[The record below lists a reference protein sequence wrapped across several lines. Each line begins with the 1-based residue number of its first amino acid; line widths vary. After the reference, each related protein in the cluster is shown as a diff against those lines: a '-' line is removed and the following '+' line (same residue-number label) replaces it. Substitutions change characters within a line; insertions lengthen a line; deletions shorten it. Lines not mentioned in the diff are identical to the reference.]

1 MYTSRNYK
9 NIDIEAFAQDVS
21 SRFPSITRAVTLEEI
36 ENLHTKYDSII
47 SE

>member
-9 NIDIEAFAQDVS
+9 NIDIEAFAQDAS
-21 SRFPSITRAVTLEEI
+21 SHFPNITRAATLEEF